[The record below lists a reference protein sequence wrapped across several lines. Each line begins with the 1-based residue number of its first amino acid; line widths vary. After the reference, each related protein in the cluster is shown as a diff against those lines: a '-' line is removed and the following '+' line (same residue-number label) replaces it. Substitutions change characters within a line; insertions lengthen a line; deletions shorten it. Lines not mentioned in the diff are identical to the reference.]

1 MSRKAAFI
9 DRDGVLNEERAFVHR
24 IEEFAFV
31 PGAIEALQALQA
43 AGYLLVVITN
53 QSGIARGLYSEAD
66 YLALTVHMRER
77 LKAAGVTLDSV
88 EYCPHLADAPVER
101 YRMDCDCRKPKPG
114 MLVRAIRALDID
126 APASFLVGDRLSD
139 VEAGRAAGVGRCFL
153 VETGYALPEEA
164 RRQAD
169 GVYTDLL
176 ACVRAALPAPVGG
189 KDSYAI

>member
-24 IEEFAFV
+24 IEDFTFV
-31 PGAIEALQALQA
+31 PGAIEALQELQN

-66 YLALTVHMRER
+66 YLALTAHMRER
-77 LKAAGVTLDSV
+77 LEAAGIWLDAV

-114 MLVRAIRALDID
+114 MLTRAVRALDID
-126 APASFLVGDRLSD
+126 PGASFLVGDRLSD
-139 VEAGRAAGVGRCFL
+139 IEAGRAAGIGRCFL
-153 VETGYALPEEA
+153 VRTGYPLSNEVVA
-164 RRQAD
+164 RAD
-169 GVYTDLL
+169 AVYADLL
-176 ACVRAALPAPVGG
+176 ACATGVLQMARSA
-189 KDSYAI
+189 